1 MEQGTPQAVANAITT
16 LDIWV
21 LAAYFAV
28 IIAIGVWVSRKTE
41 SGSDLF
47 LAGRSLTWGIIG
59 FSLFASNISSTTL
72 IGLTGAAYTTG
83 IATSAYE
90 WMAGIPLILLAFI
103 FAPLFFKSRVTT
115 IPEWLERRFDRRA
128 RLYFSGVTIV
138 LTVIVDTAGGLY
150 AGGVVVKTFFPEIP
164 IWQTCVGIGLFAG
177 IYTASGG
184 LKAVVYTDVLQA
196 IVLIIGT
203 ATMTYILFSDLG
215 FSWQAVKDAVPA
227 ENHLSLIQ
235 PRDDEILPWP
245 GLILGVPFLGF
256 WYWVTNQYIVQR
268 VLGARDLR
276 EAQRGAILGGFLK
289 IIPMFIMVLPG
300 AMALAVIPD
309 LPNADQV
316 FPTIATTLL
325 PSGMTGLVLAG
336 LVAAIMSSVDS
347 TLNSSST
354 LISHDFLD
362 VQNKEPQEQRR
373 IGRVTTLILMVV
385 AIIWAPFIADM
396 GGLWDYLQQA
406 FSILVPPVV
415 AIFILGALWRKGTGD
430 AAFLTLCGGHAIS
443 LGFFIATKLGYWPL
457 HYTTNVGLMTLI
469 SCVIFFVV
477 SRAGKPRSDD
487 DLRDVVWN
495 PDMAF
500 DALSDDAPVW
510 KNVKVWAVLLALSM
524 LAILVL
530 FW

>member
-1 MEQGTPQAVANAITT
+1 MEGDASQAVQSAITA
-16 LDIWV
+16 LDLWV
-21 LAAYFAV
+21 LAGYFAIV
-28 IIAIGVWVSRKTE
+28 VAIGVWVSRRTE
-41 SGSDLF
+41 SGEDLF
-47 LAGRSLTWGIIG
+47 LAGRTLTWGIVG

-103 FAPLFFKSRVTT
+103 FAPLFFRARITT

-128 RLYFSGVTIV
+128 RLYFSAVTIL

-150 AGGVVVKTFFPEIP
+150 AGGVVVQTFFPDVP

-196 IVLIIGT
+196 VVLIFGS
-203 ATMTYILFSDLG
+203 ALMTYFLFSDLG
-215 FSWQAVKDAVPA
+215 FSWSDVQAAIPEED
-227 ENHLSLIQ
+227 HLSLIQ
-235 PRDDEILPWP
+235 PRSDDVLPWP
-245 GLILGVPFLGF
+245 GLFLGVPILGF

-289 IIPMFIMVLPG
+289 ILPMFIMVLPG
-300 AMALAVIPD
+300 AMALAVMPD
-309 LPNADQV
+309 LPNADMV
-316 FPTIATTLL
+316 FPTITTTIL
-325 PSGMTGLVLAG
+325 PAGLTGLVLAG

-362 VQNKEPQEQRR
+362 AGNKIPTEQRN
-373 IGRVTTLILMVV
+373 IGRVTTLVLMVV
-385 AIIWAPFIADM
+385 AILWAPFIDDM

-406 FSILVPPVV
+406 FSILVPPIV
-415 AIFILGALWRKGTGD
+415 AIFMLGALWKKGTGD
-430 AAFLTLCGGHAIS
+430 AAFLTLALGHAIC
-443 LGFFIATKLGYWPL
+443 LGVFIATQLGHWPL
-457 HYTTNVGLMTLI
+457 HYTTNVGLMTLV
-469 SCVIFFVV
+469 SCAIFFLV
-477 SRAGKPRSDD
+477 SRVGQPRSDEE
-487 DLRDVVWN
+487 LADVVWS

-500 DALSDDAPVW
+500 DALSDDAPLW
-510 KNVKVWAVLLALSM
+510 KNVKLWAVLLAVAM
-524 LAILVL
+524 VAILVG